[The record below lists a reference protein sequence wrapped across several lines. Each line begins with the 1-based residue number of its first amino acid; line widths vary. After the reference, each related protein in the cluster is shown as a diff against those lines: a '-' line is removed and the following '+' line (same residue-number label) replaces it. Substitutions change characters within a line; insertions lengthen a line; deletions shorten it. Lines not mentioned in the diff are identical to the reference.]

1 MIGAAE
7 SGGEDAPRF
16 GPRPGLAAVGA
27 GTVAGMA
34 DGVRLASLAPSVA
47 TSTVDSSSATPASSW
62 SAGVAGGNLIP
73 LFLRYSSSDRHTNSE
88 RKCPHSLGL
97 ILEKMKSISDAV
109 NEVGRTLTAST
120 NRYTFGRLS
129 EALLGGVSLSTGLG
143 SYPMA

>member
-16 GPRPGLAAVGA
+16 GPRPGLAAAGA
-27 GTVAGMA
+27 GTVAGVA
-34 DGVRLASLAPSVA
+34 DGVRLALLAPSVA
-47 TSTVDSSSATPASSW
+47 TSTVDSSATPASSW

>member
-1 MIGAAE
+1 MHLRPLVLDPLLALVCVVDKVELLCLPLA
-7 SGGEDAPRF
+7 DA
-16 GPRPGLAAVGA
+16 LCVC
-27 GTVAGMA
+27 
-34 DGVRLASLAPSVA
+34 D
-47 TSTVDSSSATPASSW
+47 W